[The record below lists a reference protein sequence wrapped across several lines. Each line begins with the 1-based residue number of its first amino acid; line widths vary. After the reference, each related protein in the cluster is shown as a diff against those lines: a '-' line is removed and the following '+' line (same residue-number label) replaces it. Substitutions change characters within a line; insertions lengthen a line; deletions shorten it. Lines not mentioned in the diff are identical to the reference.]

1 MTRLLR
7 QVACL
12 MRPLGRA
19 WLALAAL
26 TLLLAWAAP
35 ARAQDLTLSG
45 RWSATA
51 MSVNWRVG
59 SWGEACG
66 PRPGGGGAAGG
77 TVSIQQLGSELA
89 IHGGT
94 RTYRTTECW
103 EQFPGLAPRSH
114 TGGRRGW
121 RTTCKT
127 AAGDPRQATVV
138 TTLSATD
145 DAISFDETGQY
156 QFVIEGTACTASV
169 RRTRSFKLI
178 QREGAPSPAPSAAPT
193 APATPSAPLPSPK
206 PQPPAARCTTPGP
219 ASRLEVRPEHKLIRP
234 GGSFQ
239 FRASVLDAAGCTAQ
253 ATPTWSLSKTS
264 GVTLSN
270 TGLVSVADD
279 TAEGELQ
286 ITASVGGRSVKVVL
300 EVASAERYAALLA
313 GGGFDE
319 SGERGEA
326 IALIAGSEVG
336 SAEVT
341 SVAERERSWLMLVIA
356 YGGLVGI
363 FILGLGGLMMR
374 RRQKPE
380 PASAAPQ
387 PGATPGASA
396 SRRTICPT
404 CGQIYEDGARY
415 CGADQTQLVPLN

>member
-1 MTRLLR
+1 
-7 QVACL
+7 
-12 MRPLGRA
+12 
-19 WLALAAL
+19 
-26 TLLLAWAAP
+26 
-35 ARAQDLTLSG
+35 
-45 RWSATA
+45 

-127 AAGDPRQATVV
+127 AAGDPRQATVI

-145 DAISFDETGQY
+145 EAISFDETGQY

-178 QREGAPSPAPSAAPT
+178 QREGAPPPATAAPAPSAAPI
-193 APATPSAPLPSPK
+193 PSAMPSAALPK
-206 PQPPAARCTTPGP
+206 PQPPVARCATPGP

-234 GGSFQ
+234 GDSFQ
-239 FRASVLDAAGCTAQ
+239 FRLSVLDAAGCAAS
-253 ATPTWSLSKTS
+253 ATPTWSLSKAP

-270 TGLVSVADD
+270 TGLVSVTDD
-279 TAEGELQ
+279 AAEGELH

-341 SVAERERSWLMLVIA
+341 SVAERERPWLPWVVAL
-356 YGGLVGI
+356 GGLFGI

-387 PGATPGASA
+387 PGAPPGAPA